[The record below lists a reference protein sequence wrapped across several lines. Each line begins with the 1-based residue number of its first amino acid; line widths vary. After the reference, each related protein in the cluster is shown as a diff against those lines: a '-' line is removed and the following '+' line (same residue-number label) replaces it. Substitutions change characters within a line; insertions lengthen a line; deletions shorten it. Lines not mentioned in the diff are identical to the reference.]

1 MASLTALFLAPFPPR
16 RAQELLHLLP
26 SPESKKP
33 SLGFASARTGKR
45 GGGIVRVW
53 EAKVED
59 NAFVV
64 GDKPDLEAEIYD
76 FMQKS
81 SKPSHFPT
89 KGELIAA
96 GRSDLAAAVVAEGGW
111 LAFGWDLDEEEEER
125 SKEFDGGYD
134 HEDGR
139 LRQDR
144 FEIGCGHPDYPE
156 ASSSGRPME
165 MEGGEDGGIEGILSR
180 LEKERNSSYG
190 LELNGRRENERVPQI
205 NWDFDPG
212 DLAAEIVPS
221 DDRKIS
227 EQGIL
232 NDVSMDN
239 KIHRLT
245 TGAVGNRNGEKESYS
260 DGKQIRG
267 RLQHLESDLTSALH
281 LLRSRVNSV
290 ISDKG
295 EVNSMNELH
304 RFSDAWEF
312 QETEVMKARDKLRS
326 IRANLTV
333 LEGKMALEIIE
344 AQKMME
350 EKQKKLEAA
359 QKVLRDL
366 RTACIIWPN
375 TASEVLLAGSFD
387 GWTSQRR
394 MERSREGVFSLLLK
408 LYPGRYEI
416 KFIVD
421 GTWKIDPL
429 RPIVNNN
436 GHENNLLVV
445 S

>member
-212 DLAAEIVPS
+212 DLVLVTHKSIIGGREISNSTTRSEFEKESSYDSRGLHSQNETSADVNGTTNLTSDMWRKWSLRMAGFSEADFEAAEIVPS

-333 LEGKMALEIIE
+333 LEGKMALEII
-344 AQKMME
+344 
-350 EKQKKLEAA
+350 
-359 QKVLRDL
+359 
-366 RTACIIWPN
+366 
-375 TASEVLLAGSFD
+375 
-387 GWTSQRR
+387 
-394 MERSREGVFSLLLK
+394 
-408 LYPGRYEI
+408 LYTVKHR
-416 KFIVD
+416 K
-421 GTWKIDPL
+421 
-429 RPIVNNN
+429 
-436 GHENNLLVV
+436 
-445 S
+445 